1 MKFFTFQN
9 IQTCRHRVI
18 VCRQYKLKSKT
29 FIIYVLAKMPNFANT
44 LKPKFITM
52 KIISSSA
59 LTILM
64 CLFGLSSL
72 YAQGWPEKYNGVMIQ
87 GFYWDSYQDTQWNN
101 LESQADELAEYF
113 NLIWIPQSGYCNTLT
128 SNMGYCDIWWLDHK
142 SAFGTEAQLRSM
154 IKTFKA
160 KGLGTIADVVINHKS
175 GNKSWTDFPDEK
187 VVGQNTG
194 KTYTITWG
202 GNCAPYI
209 CKTDECVK
217 SGYKATGVADSGDD
231 FDGSRDLDHSNLTV
245 QNNIKV
251 YLDFLL
257 NELGY
262 TGFRYDMVKGYA
274 PKYTSIYNT
283 SAKPQFSVGECWDGY
298 ARVTSWINGTKD
310 ASGKIQSAA
319 FDFPFRDIL
328 KTAIESSNWAKLNES
343 MLATSTQY
351 QRYAVTFVDNHD
363 TGSSGKDGANPLY
376 KDVEAANAYMLA
388 MPGTPCVFL
397 AHWKSYKTTIKKLI
411 LLRRLLGI
419 HNQSTIVS
427 KCVSGDGYV
436 VKVRG
441 DKGDALVAIGPNPT
455 IRSNG
460 MKLAL
465 EGTDF
470 KYYVSSSIDISSLDD
485 VKEEIQ
491 NVTFP
496 SFCKVEPG
504 EKCAFFEAPASWTKN
519 PKCWCWNS
527 SANFTGGKWPG
538 QTCTYIGQADNGNK
552 VYKWTYTGSETS
564 TPTFIIFNN
573 NEKPQTADFKFV
585 NGGYYTSTSNV
596 GIVTG
601 INDVKADDHSRANAT
616 YNLHGMRVGNG
627 YKGIVIRNGKKY
639 VNK

>member
-1 MKFFTFQN
+1 
-9 IQTCRHRVI
+9 
-18 VCRQYKLKSKT
+18 
-29 FIIYVLAKMPNFANT
+29 
-44 LKPKFITM
+44 M
-52 KIISSSA
+52 KIIFSLA
-59 LTILM
+59 LTVLFSLFSFS
-64 CLFGLSSL
+64 CLH
-72 YAQGWPEKYNGVMIQ
+72 AQGWPEKYNGVMIQ
-87 GFYWDSYQDTQWNN
+87 GFYWDSYQDTQWND

-175 GNKSWTDFPDEK
+175 GNTNWTDFPDEK

-217 SGYKATGVADSGDD
+217 SGYKATGNADSGDD
-231 FDGSRDLDHSNLTV
+231 FNGSRDLDHSNLTV

-397 AHWKSYKTTIKKLI
+397 SHWLSYKVTIKKLI

-427 KCVSGDGYV
+427 KGVSGKGYV
-436 VKVRG
+436 VKVHG

-455 IRSNG
+455 IRSND

-504 EKCAFFEAPASWTKN
+504 ETCAFFEAPASWTKN

-527 SANFTGGKWPG
+527 STNFTGGKWPG
-538 QTCTYIGQADNGNK
+538 QTCTYLGQADNGNK

-573 NEKPQTADFKFV
+573 DEKPQTADFKFV

>member
-1 MKFFTFQN
+1 
-9 IQTCRHRVI
+9 
-18 VCRQYKLKSKT
+18 
-29 FIIYVLAKMPNFANT
+29 MPNFANT

-113 NLIWIPQSGYCNTLT
+113 NLIWVPQSGYCNTLT
-128 SNMGYCDIWWLDHK
+128 SNMGYCDVWWLDHK

-154 IKTFKA
+154 IKNFKA

-175 GNKSWTDFPDEK
+175 GNTNWTDFPDEK

-202 GNCAPYI
+202 KNCAPYI

-217 SGYKATGVADSGDD
+217 KKYNATGAADSGDD
-231 FDGSRDLDHSNLTV
+231 FDGSRDLDHSNITV

-298 ARVTSWINGTKD
+298 ARVTSWIDGTKD

-328 KTAIESSNWAKLNES
+328 KTAIESSNWAKLNEN

-397 AHWKSYKTTIKKLI
+397 THWKSYKTTIKKLI

-419 HNQSTIVS
+419 HNQSAIVS
-427 KCVSGDGYV
+427 KGVSGDGFV

-441 DKGDALVAIGPNPT
+441 DKGDALVAIGANPT
-455 IRSNG
+455 VNASG

-465 EGTDF
+465 QGTDF
-470 KYYVSSSIDISSLDD
+470 KYYVSNGIDISSLDK
-485 VKEEIQ
+485 VKNEE
-491 NVTFP
+491 NTFTAP
-496 SFCKVEPG
+496 SFCKVNDG
-504 EKCAFFEAPASWTKN
+504 EKCVFFEASSSWTGTIM
-519 PKCWCWNS
+519 CWCWNGS
-527 SANFTGGKWPG
+527 QNYTGGTWPG
-538 QTCTYIGQADNGNK
+538 MACTYIGKADNGNK
-552 VYKWTYTGSETS
+552 VYKWTYTGTLPFE
-564 TPTFIIFNN
+564 PTGIIFSNN
-573 NEKPQTADFKFV
+573 GKSQTADMEFT
-585 NGGYYTSTSNV
+585 NGGYYTSFGKAGV
-596 GIVTG
+596 VTG
-601 INDVKADDHSRANAT
+601 IKDIYTNDPSRPTAT
-616 YNLHGMRVGNG
+616 YNLHGMRVGND

-639 VNK
+639 INK

>member
-1 MKFFTFQN
+1 
-9 IQTCRHRVI
+9 
-18 VCRQYKLKSKT
+18 
-29 FIIYVLAKMPNFANT
+29 
-44 LKPKFITM
+44 
-52 KIISSSA
+52 
-59 LTILM
+59 
-64 CLFGLSSL
+64 
-72 YAQGWPEKYNGVMIQ
+72 
-87 GFYWDSYQDTQWNN
+87 
-101 LESQADELAEYF
+101 
-113 NLIWIPQSGYCNTLT
+113 
-128 SNMGYCDIWWLDHK
+128 
-142 SAFGTEAQLRSM
+142 
-154 IKTFKA
+154 
-160 KGLGTIADVVINHKS
+160 
-175 GNKSWTDFPDEK
+175 
-187 VVGQNTG
+187 
-194 KTYTITWG
+194 
-202 GNCAPYI
+202 
-209 CKTDECVK
+209 
-217 SGYKATGVADSGDD
+217 
-231 FDGSRDLDHSNLTV
+231 
-245 QNNIKV
+245 
-251 YLDFLL
+251 
-257 NELGY
+257 
-262 TGFRYDMVKGYA
+262 
-274 PKYTSIYNT
+274 
-283 SAKPQFSVGECWDGY
+283 
-298 ARVTSWINGTKD
+298 
-310 ASGKIQSAA
+310 
-319 FDFPFRDIL
+319 
-328 KTAIESSNWAKLNES
+328 
-343 MLATSTQY
+343 
-351 QRYAVTFVDNHD
+351 
-363 TGSSGKDGANPLY
+363 
-376 KDVEAANAYMLA
+376 MLA

-397 AHWKSYKTTIKKLI
+397 SHWLSYKVTIKKLI

-427 KCVSGDGYV
+427 KGVSGNGYV

-455 IRSNG
+455 IRSND

-504 EKCAFFEAPASWTKN
+504 ETCAFFEAPASWTKN

-527 SANFTGGKWPG
+527 STNFTGGKWPG
-538 QTCTYIGQADNGNK
+538 QTCTYLGQADNGNK

-573 NEKPQTADFKFV
+573 DEKPQTADFKFV